1 MFFHVWENIRPSI
14 KSYRG
19 VWVSRQ
25 NSRLLRQNGHFRQNH
40 SFLFVHS
47 EKKLNITYDS
57 WITSYPYPHNFY
69 QAFFNANV
77 LRFLCYFAACSGICW
92 HFRILELVFVL
103 EISLVR
109 CAHSFDFWY
118 VNKARAQIPFA
129 RTFHE
134 VFHIYRILS
143 NGWKLYVM
151 TRVMVK

>member
-19 VWVSRQ
+19 LWVSRQ
-25 NSRLLRQNGHFRQNH
+25 NSRLFRQNGHFRQNR
-40 SFLFVHS
+40 SFLFVHL

-69 QAFFNANV
+69 QAFFNAYV

-109 CAHSFDFWY
+109 CAHSFDFWC
-118 VNKARAQIPFA
+118 VNNSSVNTV
-129 RTFHE
+129 RTHFPWSFPYLHN
-134 VFHIYRILS
+134 LS